1 GTIAGPA
8 IEGGLSALG
17 RLGKAAYKNVGPVK
31 AISDTAKYAA
41 AGERIAGEEGGR
53 ITTEKALKTAEELVH
68 EIKNVQEAKNKAY
81 RAAEEASDFKIKV
94 DDLKKRIQEAE
105 DKGADPA
112 QLRNLKSLV
121 KRLTGEEEVVSQQS
135 DELINF
141 LDDVYSPT
149 KITDVIEE
157 GAEKTLGASDL
168 NLLKQEGRKI
178 KSRVY

>member
-1 GTIAGPA
+1 
-8 IEGGLSALG
+8 
-17 RLGKAAYKNVGPVK
+17 
-31 AISDTAKYAA
+31 
-41 AGERIAGEEGGR
+41 
-53 ITTEKALKTAEELVH
+53 
-68 EIKNVQEAKNKAY
+68 
-81 RAAEEASDFKIKV
+81 KIKV

-178 KSRVY
+178 KSRVYGAPSDAANTLADDINKLYKESIDSTEAD